1 MIKYDCTFKYDQAED
16 AVVTKKH
23 LKIHQKQYNNYISK
37 QYTGLEMSQISGN
50 ETGVP
55 LLRSAGNRFQY
66 RFRFPER
73 SLSVPWIFEFA

>member
-1 MIKYDCTFKYDQAED
+1 MLRQQQLERERLLAE
-16 AVVTKKH
+16 
-23 LKIHQKQYNNYISK
+23 QKRQ
-37 QYTGLEMSQISGN
+37 LEVLRRQQQSMAERLEISQICGN